1 MMRLLWLSS
10 ERVDP
15 EESFACLAGKRPAPE
30 PIRFADA
37 TPDTLA
43 RHLADAVLVDGRT
56 APDDAAGVIRK
67 LKSETEAPFVVVLQ
81 DSALGTFDW
90 SSGPADF
97 LTDRCSAAELE
108 ARLRLVAS
116 PPDEPVSADVIRRGE
131 ISINRERFEVKVR
144 GETLDLTFKEFELI
158 AYLAQRP
165 GRVCSRTSLLSE
177 VWGYDFFGGTRTV
190 DVHIRRLRAKLGQEA
205 HMIETV
211 RNVGYRFAG

>member
-1 MMRLLWLSS
+1 MMRLLWLSA

-15 EESFACLAGKRPAPE
+15 EESFASLAGKRPAPE
-30 PIRFADA
+30 PIRFSDA
-37 TPDTLA
+37 TPDALA
-43 RHLADAVLVDGRT
+43 RYLPDAILVDGRT
-56 APDDAAGVIRK
+56 SPEDAAGVIRK
-67 LKSETEAPFVVVLQ
+67 LKAETEAPFVAVLSQ
-81 DSALGTFDW
+81 ETLPGFDW
-90 SSGPADF
+90 SCGPADF
-97 LTDRCSAAELE
+97 VTDRCTKAELD
-108 ARLRLVAS
+108 ARLHLIAS
-116 PPDEPVSADVIRRGE
+116 PPDEPISSDVIRRGE

-165 GRVCSRTSLLSE
+165 GRVSSRTALLSE

-190 DVHIRRLRAKLGQEA
+190 DVHVRRLRAKLGPEA